1 MIYFIDYH
9 NNPFKYH
16 NNIRSTAFYFIEE
29 SIFVLD
35 ENYQTLRI
43 MGDKVLLGYNI
54 MWSSNINSGS
64 VKYQL

>member
-1 MIYFIDYH
+1 MIYFMDYH
-9 NNPFKYH
+9 NNPFKY
-16 NNIRSTAFYFIEE
+16 NNGIRSTAFYFIEE

>member
-1 MIYFIDYH
+1 MIYFMDYH
-9 NNPFKYH
+9 NNPFKY
-16 NNIRSTAFYFIEE
+16 NNSIKSTSFYFIEE

-35 ENYQTLRI
+35 ENYRTLRI